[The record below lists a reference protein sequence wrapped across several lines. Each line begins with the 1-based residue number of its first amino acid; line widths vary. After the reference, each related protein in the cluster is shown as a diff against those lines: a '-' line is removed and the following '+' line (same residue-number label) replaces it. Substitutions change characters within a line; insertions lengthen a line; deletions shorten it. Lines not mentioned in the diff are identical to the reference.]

1 MAERAG
7 KLRPLAAE
15 LHEVL
20 RVKTFA
26 ISVDKSLSRALLL
39 QVNWAPLTG
48 TRFAVA
54 EEVLDK
60 ALHTAMDPKEEA
72 ELLLGD
78 VYVDAPDLETPK
90 TRAFTLASEMW
101 RLCVS
106 SASEDAAA
114 TRAAAALFG
123 VLGTP
128 LTPDADVVLVHGS
141 ASPSEHG
148 YETLLSYGIPPQ
160 SKDIALPP
168 LLSQVADKEGDQYFG
183 AKSDELQ
190 CLVEETELVLL
201 EAVALHMSDYAA
213 RARAHEEHMLLTR

>member
-1 MAERAG
+1 MTEPEG
-7 KLRPLAAE
+7 KLRPLARA

-20 RVKTFA
+20 RVKSFA

-39 QVNWAPLTG
+39 QVSWAPLAD

-54 EEVLDK
+54 DEVLDK
-60 ALHTAMDPKEEA
+60 ALQTAMDPKEET
-72 ELLLGD
+72 ELLLGN

-90 TRAFTLASEMW
+90 TRAFELAAEMW
-101 RLCVS
+101 QLCVS
-106 SASEDAAA
+106 DAAKDAAA
-114 TRAAAALFG
+114 TRAAAALFD

-183 AKSDELQ
+183 AKSDELRR
-190 CLVEETELVLL
+190 LVEETELVLL

-213 RARAHEEHMLLTR
+213 RARAQEERMLLNR